1 MDRCLTLTLGFTN
14 LLYVLVAVGGY
25 FTFSNNPDN
34 LANNPQNPNILNGNY
49 NNSIL
54 VIIVRIL
61 LKWKLTSK

>member
-1 MDRCLTLTLGFTN
+1 MDKCLTLTLGFTN

-25 FTFSNNPDN
+25 FTFSNTPDN

-49 NNSIL
+49 GGSIL

-61 LKWKLTSK
+61 LKWKLISK